1 MKKSVSVMMTAIM
14 CVSAS
19 LADSDTFA
27 TDFPPRDSV
36 CHNVAARLEVIRQE
50 ASPLAR
56 AEARQF
62 RLIIAMLPPYADATG
77 ENPYSAMEIEVL
89 GELRDFF
96 REQRFSVNDIQKV
109 LDLYG
114 YDIALQKRTY

>member
-1 MKKSVSVMMTAIM
+1 MKKSASVMMITM
-14 CVSAS
+14 CVSVT
-19 LADSDTFA
+19 LADGYAVA

-36 CHNVAARLEVIRQE
+36 FHNIAARLDAMRHD

-56 AEARQF
+56 AEARQL
-62 RLIIAMLPPYADATG
+62 RILIATLPPYADATG
-77 ENPYSAMEIEVL
+77 ENPYSAMEVEVL

-96 REQRFSVNDIQKV
+96 REHGFSVNDIQKV

-114 YDIALQKRTY
+114 YDIARKKRVY